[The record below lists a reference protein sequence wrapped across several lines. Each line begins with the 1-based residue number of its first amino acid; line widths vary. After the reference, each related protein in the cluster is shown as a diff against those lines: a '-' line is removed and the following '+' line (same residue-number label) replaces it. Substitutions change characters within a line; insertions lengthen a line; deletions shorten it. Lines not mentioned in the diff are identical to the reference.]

1 MQRCGIIS
9 NKRLPLYLSG
19 EPFFVCNVLSEDI
32 NGRSASKFDALLL
45 CSDSAGIQTRNLLI
59 RSQMLYSVEL
69 RSRALFISELRVQR
83 YNFSVI
89 PPNDCETFLR
99 KTAFCGLI

>member
-1 MQRCGIIS
+1 MKEAHRNSMRFFRC
-9 NKRLPLYLSG
+9 R
-19 EPFFVCNVLSEDI
+19 
-32 NGRSASKFDALLL
+32 
-45 CSDSAGIQTRNLLI
+45 DSAGIQTRNLLI

-99 KTAFCGLI
+99 KTAFYGLI